1 MQKNVLAFDFVASS
15 GRAIVGKYY
24 HGKLELEEVHRFPN
38 YPVEEEG
45 GLYWDIDYLF
55 QQVIKG
61 IEVATSNY
69 PIDSLGIDTWG
80 VDFGLLDKEGQL
92 LKKPRNYR
100 DPRTKDILAKVS
112 SFKFY

>member
-1 MQKNVLAFDFVASS
+1 MRKNY
-15 GRAIVGKYY
+15 GKYY

-92 LKKPRNYR
+92 LKNQGTIAIHEQKTYWPR
-100 DPRTKDILAKVS
+100 
-112 SFKFY
+112 